1 VCLIAGLGEVF
12 FCWMFSV
19 TWVTRGDF
27 PGPELD
33 TSVVFFCYVW
43 TPALAEWGWVLP
55 RNERDGVGN

>member
-1 VCLIAGLGEVF
+1 
-12 FCWMFSV
+12 MFSV

-55 RNERDGVGN
+55 RNERDGGGPLVTASQEHDEDH